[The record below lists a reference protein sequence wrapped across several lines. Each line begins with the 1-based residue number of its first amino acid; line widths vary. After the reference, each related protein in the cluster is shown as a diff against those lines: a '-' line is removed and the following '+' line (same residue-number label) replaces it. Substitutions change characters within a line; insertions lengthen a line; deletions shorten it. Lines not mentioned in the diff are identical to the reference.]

1 MTQRETNIMNLCRKI
16 CNSLKERNIDVK
28 GINLDLYDPIQNK
41 WNVTVRYND
50 GNKVRKATHL
60 FNAYEMSIESL
71 VNNLHA
77 KIIGEKND
85 RMEKSMYMLALS
97 FTRVVVGTLIGKG
110 INIINTLVEENPPV
124 EKRNYRSWTLT
135 LKTDKG
141 IIISHKF
148 DLRMNADTLG
158 NSLYDVIINL
168 EKEYG
173 VM

>member
-50 GNKVRKATHL
+50 ENKVRKATHL
-60 FNAYEMSIESL
+60 FNAYEMSVDYL

-77 KIIGEKND
+77 KIIEEKND
-85 RMEKSMYMLALS
+85 RMEKSMYILALS